1 MGLKASIA
9 KKNDKTKY
17 AKNHPDQ
24 DERITNR
31 ITNYF
36 DSTSKPRALEEVFDQ
51 NNEKEN
57 KTTLM
62 QMKLSEREEEIKKIK
77 VNNENLKSKVIESR

>member
-1 MGLKASIA
+1 MGLKASLV

-17 AKNHPDQ
+17 AKSHLDQ
-24 DERITNR
+24 DERLTNR

-36 DSTSKPRALEEVFDQ
+36 DSTSKARPLDEVFDQ

-77 VNNENLKSKVIESR
+77 VNNENLKTKVLESR